1 VSDPPQAS
9 GPPGSRSSETI
20 PEHLVETTVFKIP
33 RPLGRPGPEHVWH
46 IRLEVVGGPMDGLQC
61 RVEGDALRIGRSR
74 ENELS
79 LHSDPLVSS
88 RHARIVREGRNYWL
102 EDLSSRN
109 GTFLGAQRLTSRL
122 PLGPGVTFSVGQT
135 LLEFMPR

>member
-1 VSDPPQAS
+1 M
-9 GPPGSRSSETI
+9 
-20 PEHLVETTVFKIP
+20 FKIP
-33 RPLGRPGPEHVWH
+33 RPLGRPGPEHVWQ
-46 IRLEVVGGPMDGLQC
+46 IRLEVVGGPMDGLQS
-61 RVEGDALRIGRSR
+61 RVEGDALRIGRSH

-88 RHARIVREGRNYWL
+88 HHARIVREGRNYWL
-102 EDLSSRN
+102 EDLASRN
-109 GTFLGAQRLTSRL
+109 GTFLGAQRLTARL